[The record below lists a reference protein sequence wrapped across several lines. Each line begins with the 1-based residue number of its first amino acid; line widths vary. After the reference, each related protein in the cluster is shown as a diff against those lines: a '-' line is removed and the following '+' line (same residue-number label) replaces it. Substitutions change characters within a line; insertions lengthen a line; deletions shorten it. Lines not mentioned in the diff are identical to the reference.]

1 MKCNYCG
8 NEVPNGSLTCPSCG
22 GPVQQPQGVPM
33 QQAPQGV
40 PPVQQGMI
48 PGQKSRTVYILLAFF
63 LGTLGVHN
71 FYAGRIVQGVVQLLI
86 TIISCGF
93 LSGISGIWALVEMFT
108 VTQDSKGV
116 PMQDADTKL
125 ATILAIVWAALFL
138 AVVFLSAL
146 SEM

>member
-8 NEVPNGSLTCPSCG
+8 NEVPSGSLTCPSCG

-71 FYAGRIVQGVVQLLI
+71 FYAGRIVQGVVQSLI
-86 TIISCGF
+86 TT
-93 LSGISGIWALVEMFT
+93 LSSAVLTGTPGLRALHV
-108 VTQDSKGV
+108 
-116 PMQDADTKL
+116 
-125 ATILAIVWAALFL
+125 FL
-138 AVVFLSAL
+138 ARIRRCPASGG
-146 SEM
+146 